1 MYTNELRERY
11 AGSLR
16 GFLKSGTLSSI
27 PEKDPF
33 KKWLNAHLENGP
45 EEVKGRIK
53 PFYAADFGT
62 RKDLDR
68 GENPKIM
75 IVQRLL
81 KPSSDGKD
89 IVSNTG
95 VDIEVR
101 EVWQPWL
108 KRKCNFAVRYVI
120 PSRTNIIKILEHK
133 GRFKSQVSI
142 DTISTIFSLSPT
154 LFF

>member
-95 VDIEVR
+95 VDTSDVTSKKDILPLKLSYHGQSHYNSVFDSTCPLPLKIRGTDVLLKHRCR
-101 EVWQPWL
+101 E
-108 KRKCNFAVRYVI
+108 
-120 PSRTNIIKILEHK
+120 
-133 GRFKSQVSI
+133 GG
-142 DTISTIFSLSPT
+142 
-154 LFF
+154 